1 MTKFRGIIYRYFWYD
16 DELEE
21 YFGVDSANPY
31 QDLTYKTISEK
42 NHCMRW
48 FDKKEKDSTP
58 LYQGQGRL

>member
-42 NHCMRW
+42 NHGMRW
-48 FDKKEKDSTP
+48 FDRKEKDSTP